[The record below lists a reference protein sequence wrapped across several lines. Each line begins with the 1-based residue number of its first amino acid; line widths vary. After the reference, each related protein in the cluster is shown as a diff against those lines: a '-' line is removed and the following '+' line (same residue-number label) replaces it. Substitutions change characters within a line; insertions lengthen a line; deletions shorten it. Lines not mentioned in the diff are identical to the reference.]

1 MVDAVATAAA
11 DDARSV
17 ALVRA
22 RRVALGL
29 VLGACIV
36 AGIWLG
42 RTGHLTQAA
51 IGGWVRSWGPWSAP
65 AFVLA
70 FTLGEL
76 LHLPGMLF
84 VFVARAAFG
93 AVVGFF
99 LSYGGSLVAITA
111 PFLLVRGIRTQ
122 RERTWQPRW
131 RFLRRL
137 LDNVE
142 THPIRSVLVLRLL
155 LWLSPPLDYALAF
168 TSIRTRDYI
177 IGSALGLA
185 PCIGAVI
192 YGLRWLPW

>member
-1 MVDAVATAAA
+1 MPDAVATAAV
-11 DDARSV
+11 DARSV
-17 ALVRA
+17 ALARVR
-22 RRVALGL
+22 RILL
-29 VLGACIV
+29 VLVLAACV
-36 AGIWLG
+36 GGGIWLG

-51 IGGWVRSWGPWSAP
+51 IGGWVRSWGPWSGP

-93 AVVGFF
+93 AVGGFF
-99 LSYGGSLVAITA
+99 LSYGGAMVAITA
-111 PFLLVRGIRTQ
+111 PFLLVRGIRSQ

-137 LDNVE
+137 LDGVE
-142 THPIRSVLVLRLL
+142 THPIRSVMILRLI

-168 TSIRTRDYI
+168 TSIRTRDYLL
-177 IGSALGLA
+177 GSALGLA

-192 YGLRWLPW
+192 CGIGWLPW